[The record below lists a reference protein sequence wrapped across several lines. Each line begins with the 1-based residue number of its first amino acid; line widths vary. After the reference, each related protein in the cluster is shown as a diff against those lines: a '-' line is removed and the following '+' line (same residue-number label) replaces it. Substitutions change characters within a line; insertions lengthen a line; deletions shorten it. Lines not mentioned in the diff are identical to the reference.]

1 MFMIRYAFIILM
13 RNKLRAF
20 LTVLG
25 IMIGIFAVISVV
37 SVGTGV
43 RKTMSSTFESIGRGI
58 INVNVNFKANEP
70 IQDRDFLDLTDYEII
85 RKSSNAKYV
94 TPSIDWYSF
103 MKPKTIGEEKDEK
116 ENIKLEAANES
127 IINIRNLE
135 IVYGRSLLSSD
146 NTTKNLVCVID
157 NILAL
162 KYYGKENAVG
172 EKLKFNKFYQG
183 SNEQVEFSI
192 VGIYRNPNEQFK
204 GSWLKTG
211 FQRFN
216 QIPIIY
222 MPILTFKS
230 IWPWYIFKYNLKY
243 IVQVKDDLL
252 IEDAVDKI
260 LNAIYFKKGNSK
272 NKYIVAKVFSNQMLE
287 RIDNTLGQM
296 TNFIVLVAL
305 ISLIVGGIGIMNI
318 MLVSVTERTREIG
331 IRKAIGAKNRDILF
345 QFLIEAIILTLIGAL
360 IGLLFG
366 YLGALGLAMLI
377 GSDPYISIFASL
389 ISLIS
394 SVVLGVAFGLY
405 PALKASKLNPV
416 DALRYE

>member
-58 INVNVNFKANEP
+58 INVNVNFKTTDTMQEK
-70 IQDRDFLDLTDYEII
+70 DFLDLNDQEII
-85 RKSSNAKYV
+85 KNSSNAKYV
-94 TPSIDWYSF
+94 TPSLDWFTF
-103 MKPKTIGEEKDEK
+103 MKSKSLAEEDGRED
-116 ENIKLEAANES
+116 IKIEAANES

-135 IVYGRSLLSSD
+135 ILYGRAFLSSD
-146 NTTKNLVCVID
+146 NKNKNLVCIVD
-157 NILAL
+157 NIFAL
-162 KYYGKENAVG
+162 NHFGKEDAIG
-172 EKLKFNKFYQG
+172 EKIKFNKMYYG
-183 SNEQVEFSI
+183 SNDQIELSI
-192 VGIYRNPNEQFK
+192 VGVYKNPNEQFK

-211 FQRFN
+211 FRRLN
-216 QIPIIY
+216 QLPIIY

-230 IWPWYIFKYNLKY
+230 MWPWYIFKYNLKY

-252 IEDAVDKI
+252 IEDAVEKI
-260 LNAIYFKKGNSK
+260 LNALHFKKNSSK

-296 TNFIVLVAL
+296 TSFIVLVAL
-305 ISLIVGGIGIMNI
+305 ISLVVGGIGIMNI
-318 MLVSVTERTREIG
+318 MLVSVTERTKEIG

-345 QFLIEAIILTLIGAL
+345 QFLIEAVILTLVGAL

-366 YLGALGLAMLI
+366 YLGALALASLI

-389 ISLIS
+389 ISLVFSII
-394 SVVLGVAFGLY
+394 LGIAFGLY
-405 PALKASKLNPV
+405 PAIKASKLNPV